1 MCQCMVCGCIWVN
14 YCGIHEGNLLCS
26 YWLCKPPDLRL
37 LDPSCSHIFA
47 CDGIGTTVCGRD
59 ASAVLRSKSCWDDSP
74 QHWSNC
80 GRKQY
85 LLPGYVGGGGMA
97 VTTTT
102 TQQGYYGNPRIGGV
116 NMNMNAGVNMNMSMG
131 GGANFSMNM
140 GP

>member
-1 MCQCMVCGCIWVN
+1 
-14 YCGIHEGNLLCS
+14 
-26 YWLCKPPDLRL
+26 
-37 LDPSCSHIFA
+37 
-47 CDGIGTTVCGRD
+47 
-59 ASAVLRSKSCWDDSP
+59 
-74 QHWSNC
+74 
-80 GRKQY
+80 
-85 LLPGYVGGGGMA
+85 MA